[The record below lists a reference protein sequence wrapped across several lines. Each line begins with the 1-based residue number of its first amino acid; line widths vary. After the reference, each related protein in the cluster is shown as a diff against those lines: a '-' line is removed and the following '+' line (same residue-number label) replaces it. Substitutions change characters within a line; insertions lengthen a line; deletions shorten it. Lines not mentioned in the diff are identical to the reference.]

1 MTELPKKVINS
12 IEIIPVNLI
21 DEVFENSLEWMPKEL
36 SKNKDD
42 DLKVHQKMVDDKSSG
57 AFKH

>member
-1 MTELPKKVINS
+1 MKG
-12 IEIIPVNLI
+12 
-21 DEVFENSLEWMPKEL
+21 VFENSLEWMPKEI